1 MVSFL
6 PMKAILC
13 AMVLA
18 VSGTAFAAEG
28 GPPVLGI
35 AVPGRGGAVFTVPP
49 QSRTVWA
56 DGRGPYPVEDEDG
69 GPVHPFNGLR
79 WR

>member
-13 AMVLA
+13 ATLLA
-18 VSGTAFAAEG
+18 VSGIAFAAEG
-28 GPPVLGI
+28 GAPVLGT
-35 AVPGRGGAVFTVPP
+35 AVRGSGGAVFTVPP

-56 DGRGPYPVEDEDG
+56 DVQWVTASGET
-69 GPVHPFNGLR
+69 NTA
-79 WR
+79 